1 MRRAFL
7 FAGIATG
14 ALLVF
19 TTAATVAS
27 PMSRSAKLDRHMNKV
42 HEVAFCR
49 VGYEIASSFPSYASR
64 NAVGVEAKRQLV
76 SQSDKLNTQ
85 KEILGDLLQGA
96 FKTEA
101 MKLGMDEFS
110 YENVLAKFEAKA
122 EMEAVLSFQS
132 VEEPNEFLNRLDEVC
147 APYIN

>member
-7 FAGIATG
+7 FAGIAAG

-27 PMSRSAKLDRHMNKV
+27 PLSRNAKLARHMDKV
-42 HEVAFCR
+42 QSVAYCR

-64 NAVGVEAKRQLV
+64 HAVGKAKRQLI
-76 SQSDKLNTQ
+76 SQSDKLNDQ
-85 KEILGDLLQGA
+85 KEVLGDLLRGA

-101 MKLGMDEFS
+101 INLGMDGQS
-110 YENVLAKFEAKA
+110 YDDLLSKMEAKA
-122 EMEAVLSFQS
+122 EVDAVISFQS
-132 VEEPNEFLNRLDEVC
+132 VEEPNEFLNKLDEVC
-147 APYIN
+147 APYI